1 MKTLIKLCALSL
13 YLLLTSYA
21 QAEQQLGRLFFTPE
35 QRKQFDFGK
44 FQEGDGNVSDSLTI
58 NGIVQ
63 RNGGSRTAW
72 VNGVPQKIGRSD
84 ERNPASVP
92 LSIPN
97 QTQTVTVKVGQKVE
111 VTSVG
116 GKDR

>member
-1 MKTLIKLCALSL
+1 MKTLLKLCGLSL
-13 YLLLTSYA
+13 YLLLATYA

-44 FQEGDGNVSDSLTI
+44 FQESDGNSSDSLTL
-58 NGIVQ
+58 NGVVQ
-63 RNGGSRTAW
+63 KDGGSRVVW
-72 VNGVPQKIGRSD
+72 INGVPQKIGKSD

-97 QTQTVTVKVGQKVE
+97 QTQTVTVKVGQKLE

-116 GKDR
+116 SKDR

>member
-1 MKTLIKLCALSL
+1 MKTLLKLCALSL
-13 YLLLTSYA
+13 YLLLTSHA
-21 QAEQQLGRLFFTPE
+21 QAEQLGRLFFTPE

-44 FQEGDGNVSDSLTI
+44 FQESDGNSSDTMTI

-72 VNGVPQKIGRSD
+72 VNGVPQKIGKSD